1 MNHRNISSISCA
13 LLGVAALA
21 GCSSWSSSPSMRG
34 NPVLEPFNLP
44 AAQQAAPR
52 SPADFNQALAVDY
65 TGLATHLSDQDHDW
79 ADADYFARKSLA
91 AGHGQVVVPEENSNW
106 LVPLEVPLQT
116 RDALAS
122 GRRRLLAVLDAGAR
136 ERKPVLAARA
146 QERYD
151 CWVERMEDDWRSAID
166 GPCHAEFIAALDE
179 LEGAASVQPA
189 AATQTPPP
197 AATRQYNVYFNFD
210 KSVLTPDARKIVEQ
224 VAAQVT
230 RDGSRVAI
238 TGKADLSG
246 TDSYNMALSH
256 RRADAVRQALRSA
269 GVPAD
274 RIDEHWVGMR
284 EPPVPTA
291 PGVRE
296 PRNRVVEISFR

>member
-1 MNHRNISSISCA
+1 MSHRNIFPVSCA

-44 AAQQAAPR
+44 AAQKAAPK
-52 SPADFNQALAVDY
+52 SPADFDQALAADY
-65 TGLATHLSDQDHDW
+65 AGLATDLSQREHDW
-79 ADADYFARKSLA
+79 ADADYFARKGLA
-91 AGHGQVVVPEENSNW
+91 AGHGQVVVPEQNSNW
-106 LVPLEVPLQT
+106 SVPLEVPLQT
-116 RDALAS
+116 RTALAD
-122 GRRRLLAVLDAGAR
+122 GRRRLVAVLDAGAR
-136 ERKPVLAARA
+136 ESKPILAARA

-151 CWVERMEDDWRSAID
+151 CWVERMEDDWRSAVD
-166 GPCHAEFIAALDE
+166 GPCHADFLAALDE
-179 LEGAASVQPA
+179 LEGKTAAPA
-189 AATQTPPP
+189 APAAPPP
-197 AATRQYNVYFNFD
+197 AAMRQYNVYFDFD
-210 KSVLTPDARKIVEQ
+210 KSVLTPDARKIVER
-224 VAAQVT
+224 VAEQVT

-246 TDSYNMALSH
+246 TDAYNMTLSH
-256 RRADAVRQALRSA
+256 RRADAVRKALRAA

-274 RIDEHWVGMR
+274 RIDAHWVGMR

-291 PGVRE
+291 RGVRE